1 MTWNIQTVK
10 KKYWAYEILFYKKM
24 IVNWELNYR
33 NRNFLHK
40 EIKIKIAVQ
49 SVIITLIEQKTL
61 NSELQDFSSP
71 KVFYLRK

>member
-1 MTWNIQTVK
+1 MKSFLQ
-10 KKYWAYEILFYKKM
+10 KM
-24 IVNWELNYR
+24 NVNWELIYR

-40 EIKIKIAVQ
+40 EIKTKIAVQ

-61 NSELQDFSSP
+61 NSELQNFSSP